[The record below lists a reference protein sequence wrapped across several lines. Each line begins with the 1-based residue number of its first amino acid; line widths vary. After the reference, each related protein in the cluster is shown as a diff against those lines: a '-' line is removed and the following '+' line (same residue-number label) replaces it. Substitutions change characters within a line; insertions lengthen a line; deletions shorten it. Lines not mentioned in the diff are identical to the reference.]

1 MNPSEKKKTTRHVYK
16 TGAAGCGG
24 KAAPTSA
31 KNAGQVSYSIATFF
45 IFCLRLFDGVTS
57 VVFMLLSSFWRLGFI
72 LGFVRIFGIVNGNV
86 QS

>member
-45 IFCLRLFDGVTS
+45 IFASGCLLGLPLLFS
-57 VVFMLLSSFWRLGFI
+57 CLFQA
-72 LGFVRIFGIVNGNV
+72 FGD
-86 QS
+86 